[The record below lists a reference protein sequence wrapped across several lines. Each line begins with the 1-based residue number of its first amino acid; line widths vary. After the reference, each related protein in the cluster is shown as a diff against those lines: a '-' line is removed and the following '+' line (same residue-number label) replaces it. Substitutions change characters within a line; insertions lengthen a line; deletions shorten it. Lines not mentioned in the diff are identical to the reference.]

1 MKKASAI
8 ISFLCLSLLTAYA
21 QLPFPRN
28 AAEDTNGVM
37 SDAYW
42 SIWNPELQERIDADI
57 DRYRKADATIQIEG
71 VRPGTEV
78 KVEQL
83 THAFYFGAQMFNYN
97 QLGKKEY
104 NDRYK
109 DLFGTLFN
117 SATVA
122 FYWRNFENEQGRT
135 RFYKEYWDEEEWWNN
150 CQNPKAQMHWRR
162 PATDDVVD
170 YCLSRGVRVH
180 GHTLCWGSRKQFPRW
195 QMYNSLT
202 PGEEEAMK
210 RILPDYGVQRTYTY
224 TDVFTKEYD
233 SLSVADLEKMFPHYA
248 VALDSLITDRI
259 KKIALHYG
267 DRIKSWD
274 IVNES
279 STDFQKGALV
289 EGSLIAKSQYGIM
302 PGDYAYKAFRTAETY
317 FPESVQLNINE
328 YNIGQTYLDEVES
341 LRSRGCKIDVM
352 GSQMHLFNPKQCLDI
367 AAGAEIQTPEYIY
380 GWHSRLARAGLPIHL
395 SEITITSPGNDERG
409 FQIQAVITRNLYR
422 LWFSLEKMNG
432 ITWWNLVD
440 DCGALDETTI
450 SGIFTRDMQP
460 KPAYFALDDLINH
473 EWKTELSVKA
483 SKDGS
488 ISFRGF
494 KGNYRISWT
503 DRKGREHVQE
513 YELQ

>member
-1 MKKASAI
+1 
-8 ISFLCLSLLTAYA
+8 
-21 QLPFPRN
+21 
-28 AAEDTNGVM
+28 
-37 SDAYW
+37 
-42 SIWNPELQERIDADI
+42 
-57 DRYRKADATIQIEG
+57 
-71 VRPGTEV
+71 
-78 KVEQL
+78 
-83 THAFYFGAQMFNYN
+83 
-97 QLGKKEY
+97 
-104 NDRYK
+104 
-109 DLFGTLFN
+109 
-117 SATVA
+117 
-122 FYWRNFENEQGRT
+122 
-135 RFYKEYWDEEEWWNN
+135 
-150 CQNPKAQMHWRR
+150 
-162 PATDDVVD
+162 
-170 YCLSRGVRVH
+170 
-180 GHTLCWGSRKQFPRW
+180 
-195 QMYNSLT
+195 
-202 PGEEEAMK
+202 
-210 RILPDYGVQRTYTY
+210 
-224 TDVFTKEYD
+224 
-233 SLSVADLEKMFPHYA
+233 
-248 VALDSLITDRI
+248 
-259 KKIALHYG
+259 
-267 DRIKSWD
+267 
-274 IVNES
+274 
-279 STDFQKGALV
+279 
-289 EGSLIAKSQYGIM
+289 
-302 PGDYAYKAFRTAETY
+302 
-317 FPESVQLNINE
+317 
-328 YNIGQTYLDEVES
+328 
-341 LRSRGCKIDVM
+341 M